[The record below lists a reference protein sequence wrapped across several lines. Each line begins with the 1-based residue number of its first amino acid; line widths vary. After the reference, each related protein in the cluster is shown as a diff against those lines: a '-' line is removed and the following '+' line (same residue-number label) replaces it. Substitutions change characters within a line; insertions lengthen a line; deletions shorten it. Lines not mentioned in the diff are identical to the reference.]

1 MVTADELRAKRRRPK
16 RTKMLMRDFI
26 DDSLYNPSY
35 GYFSKE
41 AVIFNPGEPFHFQ
54 ALKDEADFHKE
65 LGERYTSFEDE
76 LDANEFNDS
85 RQLWHTPTELF
96 RPHYAESMARY
107 LISNYKLSSFPYHDL
122 IIYEMGAGNG
132 TFMVNVLD
140 YIRSMDS
147 EVYART
153 KYRIIEIS
161 TQLAGLQTNR
171 LALPAADSHG
181 HASKVEI
188 INKSIF
194 SWDTYV
200 SSPCFFLALEVI
212 DNFAHD
218 VIRYSPATEQALQGT
233 VLIDSDGEFYEFYA
247 PELDPVAA
255 RFLRVRDAACNFPFT
270 HPLRWSRMMRGMRA
284 NLPFAPNLSEP
295 EWIPTR
301 LMQFFDRLQKYFPAH
316 KLLLADFHTLPDSV
330 QGVNAPVVQTRYQRQ
345 TVPVSTPL
353 VCLGM
358 GLSIVTVL
366 LVLTVLQVQQGY
378 FDIFFP
384 TDFEVMEG
392 IYRAITGK
400 LTKVFT
406 HEDFMNRWADV
417 ERTSTQNGDNPM
429 LSWYQNASVMT
440 TV

>member
-1 MVTADELRAKRRRPK
+1 MDFPARAASRFFRQFYVHSTYCEARCHTSSNLHIRSSTRSAGTYSKNRTDQRKGGLAWKKRTDILPEERLAEYKQYDMVTAVDLQRKNRRPK

-26 DDSLYNPSY
+26 EDSLYNPSY

-41 AVIFNPGEPFHFQ
+41 AVIFNPGEPFHFGE
-54 ALKDEADFHKE
+54 LKDEADFQQE
-65 LGERYTSFEDE
+65 LGKRYTTFEDE
-76 LDANEFNDS
+76 LDLKEYNDT

-96 RPHYAESMARY
+96 RPHYAEAMARY
-107 LISNYKLSSFPYHDL
+107 LISNYKLSSYPYHDL

-140 YIRSMDS
+140 YIRDMDS

-161 TQLAGLQTNR
+161 TQLASLQMNR
-171 LALPAADSHG
+171 LAMPAADSHG
-181 HASKVEI
+181 HADKVEI

-233 VLIDSDGEFYEFYA
+233 VLIDSEGEFYEFYS
-247 PELDPVAA
+247 PQLDPVAA
-255 RFLRVRDAACNFPFT
+255 RFLRVRDAACNFQFT
-270 HPLRWSRMMRGMRA
+270 HPLRWSRMMRGIRA
-284 NLPFAPNLSEP
+284 TLPLAPNLSEP

-301 LMQFFDRLQKYFPAH
+301 LMQFFDTLQKYFPAH
-316 KLLLADFHTLPDSV
+316 KLLLSDFHTLPDAV
-330 QGVNAPVVQTRYQRQ
+330 KGINAPVVQTRYQRQ

-353 VCLGM
+353 VC
-358 GLSIVTVL
+358 
-366 LVLTVLQVQQGY
+366 
-378 FDIFFP
+378 
-384 TDFEVMEG
+384 
-392 IYRAITGK
+392 YRS
-400 LTKVFT
+400 
-406 HEDFMNRWADV
+406 DNR
-417 ERTSTQNGDNPM
+417 G
-429 LSWYQNASVMT
+429 
-440 TV
+440 

>member
-1 MVTADELRAKRRRPK
+1 MVTADELRNKKRRPK
-16 RTKMLMRDFI
+16 RTKLLMRDFI
-26 DDSLYNPSY
+26 EDSLYNPSY

-41 AVIFNPGEPFHFQ
+41 AVIFNPGEPFDFE
-54 ALKDEADFHKE
+54 ALKDEPDFHRE
-65 LGERYTSFEDE
+65 LGKRYTSFEDE
-76 LDANEFNDS
+76 LDAKEHNDS

-140 YIRSMDS
+140 YIRAMDS

-161 TQLAGLQTNR
+161 AQLAGLQTSR
-171 LALPAADSHG
+171 LALPAANSHG

-218 VIRYSPATEQALQGT
+218 VLRYSPATEQPLQGT

-247 PELDPVAA
+247 PTLDPVAA
-255 RFLRVRDAACNFPFT
+255 RFLRVRDAACNFPFM

-301 LMQFFDRLQKYFPAH
+301 LMQFFDTLQKYFPAH
-316 KLLLADFHTLPDSV
+316 KLLLADFHTLPDTV
-330 QGVNAPVVQTRYQRQ
+330 EGINAPVVQTRYQRQ

-353 VCLGM
+353 VC
-358 GLSIVTVL
+358 
-366 LVLTVLQVQQGY
+366 
-378 FDIFFP
+378 
-384 TDFEVMEG
+384 
-392 IYRAITGK
+392 A
-400 LTKVFT
+400 
-406 HEDFMNRWADV
+406 ADQ
-417 ERTSTQNGDNPM
+417 RM
-429 LSWYQNASVMT
+429 CICASRC
-440 TV
+440 